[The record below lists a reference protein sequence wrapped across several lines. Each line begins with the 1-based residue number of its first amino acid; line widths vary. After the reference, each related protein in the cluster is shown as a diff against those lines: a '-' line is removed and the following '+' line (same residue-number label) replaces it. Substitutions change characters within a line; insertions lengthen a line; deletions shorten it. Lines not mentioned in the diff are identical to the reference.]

1 MLKTL
6 TICLVLLVSAA
17 WLAAQSTAQS
27 PDTSSAGQGSSTSSQ
42 TGASSSSQG
51 SSAQTGTS
59 PANDTSIEG
68 CLQGSSGNYTLT
80 DHSGV
85 SYALTGDTSKL
96 AEHVGHEVK
105 VKGSTSES
113 GAGMGSTGAGM
124 SGSTGSNTG
133 ASNGSSSS
141 GSSSSLD
148 VKSVK
153 MVSKTCKNAGGK

>member
-27 PDTSSAGQGSSTSSQ
+27 PDTSS
-42 TGASSSSQG
+42 ASSSSQG

-80 DHSGV
+80 DNSGT
-85 SYALTGDTSKL
+85 SYTLTGDTSKL

-124 SGSTGSNTG
+124 SGSTGSSTG